1 MKKKSLTVALTG
13 LMALSSLTTAFAGQW
28 QQDPTTAQWKYLNDV
43 GMYYTNGWQWID
55 GNADGIAECYY
66 FDANGCCLINTS
78 TPDGYTVDG
87 NGAWVINGAI
97 QTQAVAVTQPVI
109 QQEVTQQVQQEVVQQ
124 VATGISSTPY
134 EGYTIVVNTNTYKY
148 HVPSC
153 SSAGDIKPEN
163 LGYSSDFAYLDSNG
177 YAACKRCH

>member
-1 MKKKSLTVALTG
+1 MKKKILTVALTG

-28 QQDPTTAQWKYLNDV
+28 QQDPETAQWKYLNDA

-66 FDANGCCLINTS
+66 FDVNGNCLINTS

-87 NGAWVINGAI
+87 NGAWIINGVI
-97 QTQAVAVTQPVI
+97 QTQTIAVQTIPQQTAVSET
-109 QQEVTQQVQQEVVQQ
+109 VQAITSQT
-124 VATGISSTPY
+124 ASGISVVPY
-134 EGYTIVVNTNTYKY
+134 DGYTIVVNTNTLKY

-153 SSAGDIKPEN
+153 NSVPTISAEN
-163 LGYSSDFAYLDSNG
+163 LGYCSDSAYLDSNG